1 MNTAEISEVAE
12 VPEIIID
19 SHKSKK
25 TVIYNSGGID
35 QPTEVTTTTTISSL
49 GEYTIKQESTM
60 SMRGGRG
67 YDSATNAKGVTIHL
81 NGNYRF
87 NRSVASMDEAFA
99 LAKFIDENCVNGDFT
114 AEVCLKLHGAIME
127 GRIGCAKSAVEQV
140 ELLYNIVTECKYRRP
155 CLIVSQRKRPR
166 EEE

>member
-19 SHKSKK
+19 SHKRKK
-25 TVIYNSGGID
+25 TVIYNSKGID
-35 QPTEVTTTTTISSL
+35 YPTKETTTTTITSL
-49 GEYTIKQESTM
+49 GEYTIKDECIMTKLCKRSFGT
-60 SMRGGRG
+60 
-67 YDSATNAKGVTIHL
+67 ATNAEGVTIVL
-81 NGNYRF
+81 NGYHL
-87 NRSVASMDEAFA
+87 NRSVASLDEAFA
-99 LAKFIDENCVNGDFT
+99 LAKFLDENCVHRDFT

-140 ELLYNIVTECKYRRP
+140 ELLHNIVTKCKYGRP
-155 CLIVSQRKRPR
+155 YLIVSQRKRPR